1 MKLLNLPLLFLFSL
15 FTFTAALPV
24 GVGMTAVNPQLDAR
38 DELATT
44 PQYYEMDKRENVLL
58 TQLFKTMN
66 NTAGINLIKGATQ
79 VPLTQQQI
87 IKFVANLIQEK
98 GLSTILKV
106 ADDSGLA
113 IDIVLLFLT
122 HYEVYPGLTAVV
134 KKYKGTSS
142 SSSTLSGLTGSSN
155 GSSSGTNTGSGSGS
169 SSSSNSGSSGGGLL
183 GNLLGGIGS
192 IFGLG
197 SSSSSSSS
205 GTTSNVA
212 SSSPTS
218 NSGGLSNLLNLF
230 DSPNSAAA
238 LAASSTA
245 GAGNAIADTA
255 VADTAVADT
264 AGAVAGTAATTPA
277 AGAAATTTPAAGAG
291 AAATTTPAGAG
302 AAAATTTPAAG
313 AGAAATT
320 TTAAGAA
327 TTTATSGGGLSGLIN
342 GITGLFGIN
351 KRGELENLLSNVD
364 LLQLLRESG
373 FPVDEVLEK
382 IQKRDEEFTDEEFEI
397 VKRDLL
403 DIFYQNI
410 ISLLGSNGTMLDIC
424 ESLDKSGLGVNV
436 AYNAIVDSGFY
447 DFDVKLVK
455 YLVTNNYI
463 SLLSLL
469 SALLSSGVALS
480 VVGQIVGNSTYT
492 RYVINLVIAIF
503 TGKVDILGL
512 ITALF

>member
-1 MKLLNLPLLFLFSL
+1 
-15 FTFTAALPV
+15 
-24 GVGMTAVNPQLDAR
+24 
-38 DELATT
+38 
-44 PQYYEMDKRENVLL
+44 
-58 TQLFKTMN
+58 
-66 NTAGINLIKGATQ
+66 
-79 VPLTQQQI
+79 
-87 IKFVANLIQEK
+87 
-98 GLSTILKV
+98 
-106 ADDSGLA
+106 
-113 IDIVLLFLT
+113 
-122 HYEVYPGLTAVV
+122 
-134 KKYKGTSS
+134 
-142 SSSTLSGLTGSSN
+142 
-155 GSSSGTNTGSGSGS
+155 
-169 SSSSNSGSSGGGLL
+169 
-183 GNLLGGIGS
+183 
-192 IFGLG
+192 
-197 SSSSSSSS
+197 
-205 GTTSNVA
+205 
-212 SSSPTS
+212 
-218 NSGGLSNLLNLF
+218 
-230 DSPNSAAA
+230 

-277 AGAAATTTPAAGAG
+277 VAGTAATTPAAAAGAATTTTPAAAGGAAATTTPVAG
-291 AAATTTPAGAG
+291 AAA
-302 AAAATTTPAAG
+302 
-313 AGAAATT
+313 T

>member
-1 MKLLNLPLLFLFSL
+1 M
-15 FTFTAALPV
+15 
-24 GVGMTAVNPQLDAR
+24 NPELDAR

-79 VPLTQQQI
+79 VSLTQQQI

-113 IDIVLLFLT
+113 IDLVLLFLT

-155 GSSSGTNTGSGSGS
+155 GSSSGTNTGSGS

-277 AGAAATTTPAAGAG
+277 VAGTAATTPAAAAGAATTTTPAAAGGAAATTTPVAG
-291 AAATTTPAGAG
+291 AAA
-302 AAAATTTPAAG
+302 
-313 AGAAATT
+313 T

>member
-15 FTFTAALPV
+15 FTFTTALPV
-24 GVGMTAVNPQLDAR
+24 GVGMTAVNPELDAR

-79 VPLTQQQI
+79 VSLTQQQI

-113 IDIVLLFLT
+113 IDLVLLFLT

-155 GSSSGTNTGSGSGS
+155 GSSSGTNTGSGS

-277 AGAAATTTPAAGAG
+277 VAGTAATTPAAAAGAATTTTPAAAGGAAATTTPVAG
-291 AAATTTPAGAG
+291 AAA
-302 AAAATTTPAAG
+302 
-313 AGAAATT
+313 T